1 MEKKF
6 FQEPAVYVGEVNINV
21 TDIERSIEYY
31 EKIIGFKTLD
41 RSERSAVLT
50 ADGKKPL
57 LVLEQPEDVI
67 PKQGRTTGLFHFA
80 ILLPGREYLSSF
92 LRHIAENNVQIG
104 ASDHIVSEAVYL
116 TDPDG
121 NGIEVYRDRQSSE
134 WSWTNGNVTM
144 ATEPLDAQG
153 VLAESN
159 KKWNGLPE
167 ETVMGHIHLH
177 VSELKKTEEFYNQLG
192 FKVVTN
198 YPGALFMST
207 HGYHHHIGLNVW
219 NGEGAPA
226 PAKNSAGLNWFVLE
240 YSEQAAEDAV
250 QKLEIID
257 ATVDQVS
264 EGYKTVDPSGNTIL
278 LRTKR
283 NN

>member
-264 EGYKTVDPSGNTIL
+264 EGYKRVDPSGNTIL

>member
-21 TDIERSIEYY
+21 TDIDRSIEYY
-31 EKIIGFKTLD
+31 ESIIGFKTLE
-41 RSERSAVLT
+41 RSERKAVLT

-80 ILLPGREYLSSF
+80 ILLPGREDLSSF

-104 ASDHIVSEAVYL
+104 ASDHIVSEAIYL
-116 TDPDG
+116 SDPDG
-121 NGIEVYRDRQSSE
+121 NGIEVYRDRQASE
-134 WSWTNGNVTM
+134 WSWTNGNVAM

-153 VLAESN
+153 VLAESD

-177 VSELKKTEEFYNQLG
+177 VSELKKTEEFYNQMG

-250 QKLEIID
+250 QKLANID
-257 ATVDQVS
+257 ATVEKVS
-264 EGYKTVDPSGNTIL
+264 EGYKTVDPSGNTII

-283 NN
+283 DD